1 MVKVL
6 ALRLAAVIPVLLVLA
21 AVVFVLQQISPV
33 DPARAVVGEK
43 ASREVVD
50 RAREEMGL
58 NDPLPVQYTRYL
70 GNVAQGDLGKSAV
83 TRRPVSTDLG
93 TYVPATVEL
102 IVVAF
107 LMALLL
113 GTLLGVVTASGWRGS
128 GVLRFVMI
136 GGSSVPIF
144 LASLLG
150 VILFYRNLGWLPATG
165 RTSIRDAP
173 DGPTGFLLLD
183 GVLNGR
189 FDVVNDAWLHMLLP
203 AGCLTLGPAVAIG
216 RVLRSSLQHTLR
228 SDYVRTARSKGLT
241 DRTVVLRHALR
252 NSIGPVLSMG
262 GVQIAALFSGVIL
275 IEVIFAWPGVG
286 LYTSQA
292 INKGDFTSVA
302 GVTLMLGTLYVV
314 ANLLVDLLQA
324 AADPRIR
331 L

>member
-1 MVKVL
+1 MLRVL
-6 ALRLAAVIPVLLVLA
+6 ALRLVAVIPVLLALA
-21 AVVFVLQQISPV
+21 GIVFVLQQISPV
-33 DPARAVVGEK
+33 DPARAIVGEK

-50 RAREEMGL
+50 RQREKMGL
-58 NDPLPVQYTRYL
+58 DDPLPVQYGRYV
-70 GNVAQGDLGKSAV
+70 GHVVTGDLGTSAV

-107 LMALLL
+107 VLAMLL

-128 GVLRFVMI
+128 GALRFVMI

-150 VILFYRNLGWLPATG
+150 VIVFYRNLGWLPATG
-165 RTSIRDAP
+165 RTGIRDTP

-183 GVLNGR
+183 GILNRR
-189 FDVVNDAWLHMLLP
+189 FDVTYDAWLHLVLP
-203 AGCLTLGPAVAIG
+203 ATCLTLGPAVAIG

-228 SDYVRTARSKGLT
+228 SDFVRTARSKGLGE
-241 DRTVVLRHALR
+241 RAVVLRHALR

-292 INKGDFTSVA
+292 INKGDFTTVA
-302 GVTLMLGTLYVV
+302 GVTLMLGCLYVI
-314 ANLLVDLLQA
+314 ANLVVDLLQA
-324 AADPRIR
+324 VADPRIR
-331 L
+331 A

>member
-6 ALRLAAVIPVLLVLA
+6 GLRIVAVVPVLLVLA
-21 AVVFVLQQISPV
+21 GVVFLLQQVSPV

-43 ASREVVD
+43 ASREVVE

-58 NDPLPVQYTRYL
+58 NDPAPVQYVRYL
-70 GNVAQGDLGKSAV
+70 GNVVQGDLGDSAV

-107 LMALLL
+107 TMALLL
-113 GTLLGVVTASGWRGS
+113 GTLLGVVTAQGWRGA
-128 GVLRFVMI
+128 GVLRLVMI

-144 LASLLG
+144 LIGLLG

-165 RTSIRDAP
+165 RTAIRDAP
-173 DGPTGFLLLD
+173 DGPTGSLLLD
-183 GVLNGR
+183 GVLNAR
-189 FDVVNDAWLHMLLP
+189 FDVVSDAWLHLILP
-203 AGCLTLGPAVAIG
+203 ATCLTLGPAVAIG

-228 SDYVRTARSKGLT
+228 SDYVRTARSKGLGE
-241 DRTVVLRHALR
+241 RAVVLRHGLR

-262 GVQIAALFSGVIL
+262 GVQIAAMFSGVIL
-275 IEVIFAWPGVG
+275 IEVIFAWPGIG

-292 INKGDFTSVA
+292 IAKGDFTTVA
-302 GVTLMLGTLYVV
+302 GVTLTLGVLYVV